1 MQQVSRSVRLAG
13 APVLA
18 SFACRG
24 KVHGTPGTLPTPQ
37 AKSAQ
42 IEPHHLN
49 LRWRDSEL
57 AMGDSFSWKAD
68 SSTNYV
74 CKSPI
79 PGGSLQQQETTMARK
94 PKKQRNAEQWERQK
108 RVREQALTDRC
119 PTRDDIARMLLWQMI
134 VGVLNTRDDAKAV
147 LDELGRQLAKGLEHQ
162 RFDVDQSLDVFDAL
176 VRKYSDGLYP
186 FRPKRHLALDDL
198 VILEG

>member
-1 MQQVSRSVRLAG
+1 MPLAG
-13 APVLA
+13 ALVLA

-24 KVHGTPGTLPTPQ
+24 KVHGTQGTLPTPQ

-49 LRWRDSEL
+49 LRWRDSKL
-57 AMGDSFSWKAD
+57 AMGDSLSWKAD
-68 SSTNYV
+68 SSANDV
-74 CKSPI
+74 CKSPFS
-79 PGGSLQQQETTMARK
+79 GGSLQQQETTMARK
-94 PKKQRNAEQWERQK
+94 PKKQRNAEQRERQK
-108 RVREQALTDRC
+108 RVRQKGRAKRR

-147 LDELGRQLAKGLEHQ
+147 LDELGRQIAKGLEHQ

-186 FRPKRHLALDDL
+186 FRPKRHLIAAD
-198 VILEG
+198 EASMSE

>member
-1 MQQVSRSVRLAG
+1 
-13 APVLA
+13 
-18 SFACRG
+18 
-24 KVHGTPGTLPTPQ
+24 
-37 AKSAQ
+37 
-42 IEPHHLN
+42 
-49 LRWRDSEL
+49 
-57 AMGDSFSWKAD
+57 
-68 SSTNYV
+68 
-74 CKSPI
+74 
-79 PGGSLQQQETTMARK
+79 MARK

>member
-1 MQQVSRSVRLAG
+1 MPLAG

-24 KVHGTPGTLPTPQ
+24 KVHGTQGTLPTHQ
-37 AKSAQ
+37 GKSAQ

-49 LRWRDSEL
+49 LPWRDSEL

-68 SSTNYV
+68 SSANDV
-74 CKSPI
+74 CKSPFL
-79 PGGSLQQQETTMARK
+79 GGSLQQQETTMARK
-94 PKKQRNAEQWERQK
+94 PKKQRNAKQRERQI
-108 RVREQALTDRC
+108 RVREQALADRR

-147 LDELGRQLAKGLEHQ
+147 LDKLGNEIAEGLE
-162 RFDVDQSLDVFDAL
+162 RRGFDGDESLDVFDAL
-176 VRKYSDGLYP
+176 VIKYSDGLYP
-186 FRPKRHLALDDL
+186 FRPKRHLIA
-198 VILEG
+198 VHEASMSE